1 MSALLASSFNSN
13 YGLDNNNSTDE
24 QIVNNNVNSS
34 SSLDGLPNKEELIGK
49 LKVILGKSAEIII
62 KDLLNT
68 NRRIYIQPTPGSVY
82 IAKLTGNQTL
92 RNGDIISMYFHP
104 DKEHCAWTNGLYSVK
119 ESYAK
124 AGEWAVSAQTKSGNN
139 NTAGYKTKMPH
150 DPKFNENTWNEWA
163 RYTMYKGIGWDTFQ
177 LDGRINDCVIC

>member
-13 YGLDNNNSTDE
+13 YGLDNNNSADE
-24 QIVNNNVNSS
+24 QIVNNNVDSS

-68 NRRIYIQPTPGSVY
+68 NRRIYRQPTPDAVY

-92 RNGDIISMYFHP
+92 RNGEIVSIYFHP
-104 DKEHCAWTNGLYSVK
+104 DKEHCAWTHGLYGVN

-124 AGEWAVSAQTKSGNN
+124 AGEWAVSAQTKLGNN
-139 NTAGYKTKMPH
+139 NKAGYKTKMPH
-150 DPKFNENTWNEWA
+150 DPKFNANTWDEWA
-163 RYTMYKGIGWDTFQ
+163 CYHMYKCIAWDKFQ
-177 LDGRINDCVIC
+177 LDGSAHDCVIC

>member
-68 NRRIYIQPTPGSVY
+68 NRRIYRQPTPGAVY

-104 DKEHCAWTNGLYSVK
+104 DKEHCSWTHGLYGVN

-150 DPKFNENTWNEWA
+150 DPKFSKSTYFLWLLPVLIF
-163 RYTMYKGIGWDTFQ
+163 MIGGAILLKLF
-177 LDGRINDCVIC
+177 IIKKN

>member
-68 NRRIYIQPTPGSVY
+68 NRRIYIQPTPGAVY

-104 DKEHCAWTNGLYSVK
+104 DKEHCALTNG
-119 ESYAK
+119 
-124 AGEWAVSAQTKSGNN
+124 
-139 NTAGYKTKMPH
+139 
-150 DPKFNENTWNEWA
+150 
-163 RYTMYKGIGWDTFQ
+163 
-177 LDGRINDCVIC
+177 